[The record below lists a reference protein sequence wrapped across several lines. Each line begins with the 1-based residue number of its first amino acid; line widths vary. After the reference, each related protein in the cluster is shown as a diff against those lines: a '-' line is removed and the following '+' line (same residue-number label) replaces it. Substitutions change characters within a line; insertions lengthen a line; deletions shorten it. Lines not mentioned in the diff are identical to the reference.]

1 MPWTA
6 MLKQSATVYRATVS
20 QEPTGEDV
28 RQWAVVPGS
37 IGCLVQP
44 AGGRWVQ
51 TDRGIEKIAT
61 WRLFCTAGADIKEAD
76 RVQVGTEMYAVTLVN
91 HYTTTKLDHLEVYLE
106 RNATTQFPTVTA
118 PFRHSAVID
127 MRRGRRL

>member
-6 MLKQSATVYRATVS
+6 MLKQSATV
-20 QEPTGEDV
+20 
-28 RQWAVVPGS
+28 
-37 IGCLVQP
+37 GCLVQP

-51 TDRGIEKIAT
+51 ADRGIEKVAT

-76 RVQVGTEMYAVTLVN
+76 RVNVGSEWYVVTLVN
-91 HYTTTKLDHLEVYLE
+91 RYTTTKLDHLEVYLE
-106 RNATTQFPTVTA
+106 RGATTQFPTVTA

-127 MRRGRRL
+127 MRRQGRRL